1 MKTSSGE
8 LKKRAKRNL
17 KGNYGLCIGV
27 EFIVGGVL
35 LAFYMFLVLGVIGLR
50 LIGDYFTP
58 EVPMESEMLIIV
70 LFSFF
75 FLILMVIITGIF
87 SPGIL
92 KIYMNISSGNKAK
105 LNDLFYGFKNNPL
118 KFLGIYALVDVIS
131 FLWVI
136 PYLVVLVV
144 CMITDF
150 IPVMIVMLIVTYIL
164 MAVGTILTSL
174 YLSQSFYILLDSP
187 DKKIISCIKESIE
200 IMKGN
205 KGRLFYISLSFMGM
219 ILLGYASLYIGFL
232 WIFPYIQA
240 TLVEFYQDLKPERTS
255 VPSGFEGQSYEEM
268 QANYSVTE

>member
-1 MKTSSGE
+1 MKSSSGE

-27 EFIVGGVL
+27 EFIIGGVIF
-35 LAFYMFLVLGVIGLR
+35 AFYMFLFLGVIVLS
-50 LIGDYFTP
+50 LIGDHLSL
-58 EVPMESEMLIIV
+58 EVPMGSEMLMII
-70 LFSFF
+70 LFSIFF
-75 FLILMVIITGIF
+75 TLLLVVVMGIF

-105 LNDLFYGFKNNPL
+105 LNDLFYGFKNKPL
-118 KFLGIYALVDVIS
+118 KFLGLYALVAVIS

-144 CMITDF
+144 CVITDF
-150 IPVMIVMLIVTYIL
+150 IPVMIVMLIATYIL

-174 YLSQSFYILLDSP
+174 YLSQSFFVMLDSP
-187 DKKIISCIKESIE
+187 DKKIVSCIKESIE

-219 ILLGYASLYIGFL
+219 ILLGYASFYIGFL
-232 WIFPYIQA
+232 WIFPYIRA
-240 TLVEFYQDLKPERTS
+240 TLVEFYQDLKPELTS
-255 VPSGFEGQSYEEM
+255 VSSGFEGQTYEEM